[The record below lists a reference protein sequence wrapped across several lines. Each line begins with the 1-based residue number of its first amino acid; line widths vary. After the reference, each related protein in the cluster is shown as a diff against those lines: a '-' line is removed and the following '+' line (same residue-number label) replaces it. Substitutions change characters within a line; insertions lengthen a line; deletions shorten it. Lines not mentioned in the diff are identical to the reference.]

1 MSNISQDFI
10 NNVGYLYEEINVQ
23 QNDFL
28 NEESEYYD
36 EEAAELVED
45 IISTISVSM
54 IYEGYSANAVIGFLA
69 DSSEEEIIEKYLSF
83 DENILTESTVS
94 EEYIEEQL
102 EILNEFVGALF
113 RVGKAL
119 VKGAKYAKGA
129 KGAAPLTRLA
139 SGLKSAGTA
148 TERIAK
154 QGPKASSVVRST
166 LSKGVQ
172 KVKDIATKAKPALQK
187 VGKGLGVLGLGA
199 AGGYLGAKMAGAGS
213 KPDAST
219 TPETPSPTQTP
230 EPATP
235 APSGTSG
242 GVGGGVLK
250 TPTKPKPSQGNAQY
264 RELIK
269 QGKTKEAE
277 KLGKEQWAKNFPELA
292 KKVKPDGTQMGT
304 GQSKMERDAE
314 ELRQMQNKSKQRQG
328 SLMGGPEGPGKVDTK
343 AVDDA
348 LKAEQERQK
357 KRMEQ
362 QKNTT
367 MTAKESYEPYDIIL
381 EYLLSEGHADTLD
394 EANYI
399 MLEMDEDA
407 IGTIIEQYEYYLL
420 AEEVEEWVDGLVEE
434 GYDLSEYTWDDIIEY
449 YVTEANRGDE
459 HVASSMYMSREPET
473 KKAKVRRRQ
482 IRDGLPNNASHQGD
496 DKDYDRQWAHKVS
509 RGRKK
514 LKPHSSETLEPEK
527 NPTGRYAAMQRRKRQ
542 GLG

>member
-10 NNVGYLYEEINVQ
+10 NNVGYLYEEINIQ

-45 IISTISVSM
+45 IISTISISM

-83 DENILTESTVS
+83 DENILTESSVS

-154 QGPKASSVVRST
+154 QGPKASSIVRST

-172 KVKDIATKAKPALQK
+172 KVKDIFKGAKTTLTSPTAK
-187 VGKGLGVLGLGA
+187 RIGKGLGVLGLGA
-199 AGGYLGAKMAGAGS
+199 AGGYLGAKMGS
-213 KPDAST
+213 GDKGST
-219 TPETPSPTQTP
+219 QDGGRPEPTPPQTP

-235 APSGTSG
+235 APSGTS
-242 GVGGGVLK
+242 VGISGGVLK
-250 TPTKPKPSQGNAQY
+250 TPIKPKPSQGNAQY

-292 KKVKPDGTQMGT
+292 KKVKPDGTQRGT

-343 AVDDA
+343 AADDA

-381 EYLLSEGHADTLD
+381 EYLLSEGHANTLD

-399 MLEMDEDA
+399 MLEMDETA
-407 IGTIIEQYEYYLL
+407 IKTIIEQYEYYLL
-420 AEEVEEWVDGLVEE
+420 AEEVEEWVDGLVNE
-434 GYDLSEYTWDDIIEY
+434 GYDLSEYTWDDIMEY
-449 YVTEANRGDE
+449 YVTETNR
-459 HVASSMYMSREPET
+459 M
-473 KKAKVRRRQ
+473 
-482 IRDGLPNNASHQGD
+482 
-496 DKDYDRQWAHKVS
+496 
-509 RGRKK
+509 
-514 LKPHSSETLEPEK
+514 
-527 NPTGRYAAMQRRKRQ
+527 
-542 GLG
+542 

>member
-1 MSNISQDFI
+1 
-10 NNVGYLYEEINVQ
+10 
-23 QNDFL
+23 
-28 NEESEYYD
+28 
-36 EEAAELVED
+36 
-45 IISTISVSM
+45 
-54 IYEGYSANAVIGFLA
+54 
-69 DSSEEEIIEKYLSF
+69 
-83 DENILTESTVS
+83 
-94 EEYIEEQL
+94 
-102 EILNEFVGALF
+102 
-113 RVGKAL
+113 
-119 VKGAKYAKGA
+119 
-129 KGAAPLTRLA
+129 
-139 SGLKSAGTA
+139 
-148 TERIAK
+148 
-154 QGPKASSVVRST
+154 
-166 LSKGVQ
+166 
-172 KVKDIATKAKPALQK
+172 
-187 VGKGLGVLGLGA
+187 
-199 AGGYLGAKMAGAGS
+199 
-213 KPDAST
+213 
-219 TPETPSPTQTP
+219 
-230 EPATP
+230 
-235 APSGTSG
+235 
-242 GVGGGVLK
+242 
-250 TPTKPKPSQGNAQY
+250 
-264 RELIK
+264 
-269 QGKTKEAE
+269 
-277 KLGKEQWAKNFPELA
+277 
-292 KKVKPDGTQMGT
+292 
-304 GQSKMERDAE
+304 MERDAE

>member
-10 NNVGYLYEEINVQ
+10 NNVGYLYEEINIQ

-45 IISTISVSM
+45 IISTISISM

-83 DENILTESTVS
+83 DKNILIESTVS
-94 EEYIEEQL
+94 DEYIEEQL

-154 QGPKASSVVRST
+154 QGPKASSIVRST

-172 KVKDIATKAKPALQK
+172 KVKDISKGAKTALTSPTAK
-187 VGKGLGVLGLGA
+187 RIGKGLGVVGLGA
-199 AGGYLGAKMAGAGS
+199 AGGYLGAKMGS
-213 KPDAST
+213 GDKGST
-219 TPETPSPTQTP
+219 QDGGRPEPTPSQTP

-235 APSGTSG
+235 ASSGTSG
-242 GVGGGVLK
+242 GIGGGVLK
-250 TPTKPKPSQGNAQY
+250 TPIKPKPSQGNAQY

-292 KKVKPDGTQMGT
+292 KKVKPDGTQRGT

-314 ELRQMQNKSKQRQG
+314 ELRKMQNKSKQRQG

-343 AVDDA
+343 AADDA

-381 EYLLSEGHADTLD
+381 EYLLSEGHANTLD

-399 MLEMDEDA
+399 MLEMDETA
-407 IGTIIEQYEYYLL
+407 IKTIIEQYEYYLL
-420 AEEVEEWVDGLVEE
+420 AEEVEEWVDGLVNE
-434 GYDLSEYTWDDIIEY
+434 GYDLSEYTWDDIMEY
-449 YVTEANRGDE
+449 YVTETNR
-459 HVASSMYMSREPET
+459 M
-473 KKAKVRRRQ
+473 
-482 IRDGLPNNASHQGD
+482 
-496 DKDYDRQWAHKVS
+496 
-509 RGRKK
+509 
-514 LKPHSSETLEPEK
+514 
-527 NPTGRYAAMQRRKRQ
+527 
-542 GLG
+542 